1 MTVTAL
7 TAAAN
12 GITIQR
18 QVYQH
23 STTIKLVIKLQAG
36 GEHTVLISDSN
47 GDPYIQELTAAAY
60 PLNADAGCDNEFVPY
75 IDRASRV
82 GLWFGSR
89 YSASLKAKPALFFFP
104 IFEYKVP
111 KK

>member
-23 STTIKLVIKLQAG
+23 STTIKLVIKLQDG
-36 GEHTVLISDSN
+36 GEHTVLINDSN
-47 GDPYIQELTAAAY
+47 GDAYIQELTAAAY
-60 PLNADAGCDNEFVPY
+60 PLNADAGCDNEFV
-75 IDRASRV
+75 RC
-82 GLWFGSR
+82 R
-89 YSASLKAKPALFFFP
+89 YPLFRP
-104 IFEYKVP
+104 QITDEEIWEMNKETERLYA
-111 KK
+111 

>member
-1 MTVTAL
+1 MTTTAL

-18 QVYQH
+18 QVYQY

-36 GEHTVLISDSN
+36 GEHTLLISDPN

-60 PLNADAGCDNEFVPY
+60 PLNADTGCENEFV
-75 IDRASRV
+75 RC
-82 GLWFGSR
+82 R
-89 YSASLKAKPALFFFP
+89 YPLFRP
-104 IFEYKVP
+104 QITDEEIWEMNKETERLYA
-111 KK
+111 

>member
-18 QVYQH
+18 QVFQH
-23 STTIKLVIKLQAG
+23 STTLKLLIKTTDG
-36 GEHTVLISDSN
+36 SEYTVLMSDPN

-60 PLNADAGCDNEFVPY
+60 PINADIGCDNEYV
-75 IDRASRV
+75 RC
-82 GLWFGSR
+82 R
-89 YSASLKAKPALFFFP
+89 YPLFRP
-104 IFEYKVP
+104 QITDEEIYEMNKETERLYA
-111 KK
+111 

>member
-18 QVYQH
+18 QVYQN
-23 STTIKLVIKLQAG
+23 STTIKLVIKLQTA
-36 GEHTVLISDSN
+36 GEHTLLISDPN

-60 PLNADAGCDNEFVPY
+60 PINADTECDNEFV
-75 IDRASRV
+75 RC
-82 GLWFGSR
+82 R
-89 YSASLKAKPALFFFP
+89 YPLFRP
-104 IFEYKVP
+104 QITDEEIWEMNKETERLYA
-111 KK
+111 

>member
-23 STTIKLVIKLQAG
+23 STTIKLVIKLATG
-36 GEHTVLISDSN
+36 GEHTVLISDPN

-60 PLNADAGCDNEFVPY
+60 PLDADAGCDNEFV
-75 IDRASRV
+75 RC
-82 GLWFGSR
+82 R
-89 YSASLKAKPALFFFP
+89 YLLFRP
-104 IFEYKVP
+104 QITDEEIWEMNRETERLYA
-111 KK
+111 